1 MATSDPGKEAA
12 PFDRNKLTELY
23 DFTGQT
29 VVVTGGTGVL
39 GGEMAVALAKCGAN
53 VVILGRN
60 LDAGQAILARM
71 GDDAKHAA
79 LISCDILDRASI
91 EKAAA
96 EVIAKFKTI
105 DHLINAAGGNN
116 PKATTNPE
124 NKFFNLPVDAL
135 RQVFDLNLTGTVLPS
150 QVFGKIMADQGK
162 GNILNITSMAGE
174 RPLTRVGAYSAAK
187 AGIANFTR
195 WLAVHMAQEY
205 SPNIRVN
212 SISPGFFL
220 TTQNRFLLTDKETGE
235 PTARGKSIIAHTPM
249 GRFGNPEDLVGATLW
264 LLSPISSFVTGAV
277 IPVDGGFSA
286 LSGV

>member
-1 MATSDPGKEAA
+1 MPTSDPGKEVA
-12 PFDRNKLTELY
+12 PFDRNKLTTLY

-29 VVVTGGTGVL
+29 AVVTGGTGVL
-39 GGEMAVALAKCGAN
+39 GGEMAIALAKCGAN
-53 VVILGRN
+53 VAILGRN

-71 GDDAKHAA
+71 GDAAGHATLVA
-79 LISCDILDRASI
+79 CDILDRAGI
-91 EKAAA
+91 EKAAEEIVA
-96 EVIAKFKTI
+96 RFTTI

-116 PKATTNPE
+116 PKATTNPG
-124 NKFFNLPVDAL
+124 NRFFDLPADAL

-150 QVFGKIMADQGK
+150 QVFGKFMAAQRQ

-205 SPNIRVN
+205 SPGIRVN

-220 TTQNRFLLTDKETGE
+220 TTQNRFLLTDKATGE
-235 PTARGKSIIAHTPM
+235 FTARGKSIIAHTPM
-249 GRFGNPEDLVGATLW
+249 GRFGNPEDLIGATLW
-264 LLSPISSFVTGAV
+264 LLSPFSCFVTGAV

-286 LSGV
+286 FSGV